1 MGPACQ
7 DRLLPRLVVA
17 PTSREK
23 RERTLRPWHKNLL
36 GARSCYPSI
45 RSQYQKPMLPRI
57 ARRTCAAIVGESAAA
72 SEEPIVA
79 AALESRALRDRTHV
93 ECPIGFARSRE
104 GWSTTFRGRIVLRC
118 LGISHRTSFGGDRP
132 PHAVAGPLRDP
143 INR

>member
-1 MGPACQ
+1 MPGSPPSSAGRCAHLA
-7 DRLLPRLVVA
+7 R
-17 PTSREK
+17 K
-23 RERTLRPWHKNLL
+23 RERTLRPWRPGNKNLL
-36 GARSCYPSI
+36 GAWSCYPSI
-45 RSQYQKPMLPRI
+45 RRQYRKLTPPQI

-79 AALESRALRDRTHV
+79 AALESRAQRDRTHV

-104 GWSTTFRGRIVLRC
+104 GWSTTFRGRIVLRH